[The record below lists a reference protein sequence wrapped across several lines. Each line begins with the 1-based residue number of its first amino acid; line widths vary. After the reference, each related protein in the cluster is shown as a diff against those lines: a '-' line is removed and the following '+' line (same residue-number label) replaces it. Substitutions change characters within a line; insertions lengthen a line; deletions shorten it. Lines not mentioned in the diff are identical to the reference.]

1 MADLVG
7 AVAALMI
14 VVSLVTLAWFALGA
28 TVTVARTV
36 REEHRDREL
45 VAELDRELAADLDRT
60 LAAILGPRAVA
71 VAPPRLRS
79 RHPRRA

>member
-7 AVAALMI
+7 VVVAAMI
-14 VVSLVTLAWFALGA
+14 VGSMVALAWFALGA
-28 TVTVARTV
+28 TVTVALTV
-36 REEHRDREL
+36 RETHRDREL

-60 LAAILGPRAVA
+60 LATILGPRAVA
-71 VAPPRLRS
+71 VAPPRS